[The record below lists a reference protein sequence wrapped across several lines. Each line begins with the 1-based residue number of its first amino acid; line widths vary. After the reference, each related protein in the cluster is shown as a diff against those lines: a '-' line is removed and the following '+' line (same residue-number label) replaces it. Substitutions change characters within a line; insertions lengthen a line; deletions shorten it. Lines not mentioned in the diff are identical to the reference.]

1 MIKSILSTILKGLV
15 VGASMLVPGVSG
27 GTTCILLGIYDKLI
41 HAVSSFFSDI
51 KRNFALLA
59 LFCLGAGI
67 GMILFSRAMLW
78 AVETWKLPMMCFFL
92 GAIIGSLPMLYRQA
106 KVERF
111 NPAYVLFAVLG
122 FAIVLAL
129 QFIPKPEA
137 GLVAGGLGQVALLFA
152 SGLVIAVA
160 LVLPGISTSHMLI
173 VLGMYETTLQ
183 AIKTLN
189 LPYLVPLGL
198 GGLLGIV
205 LITGLIEKALT
216 KFPRVSYFF
225 IIGFVLGSLK
235 FLIDPI
241 LADSSGM
248 PSALELVACAVT
260 LAAGY
265 FAIRVVSKYSKE

>member
-1 MIKSILSTILKGLV
+1 MIKSILSTVLKGLV

-27 GTTCILLGIYDKLI
+27 GTTCIILGIYDKLI

-51 KRNFALLA
+51 KHNFALLA
-59 LFCLGAGI
+59 LFCLGGGI

-92 GAIIGSLPMLYRQA
+92 GAILGSLPMLYRQA
-106 KVERF
+106 KVDRF
-111 NPAYVLFAVLG
+111 KPVYILFAILG

-129 QFIPKPEA
+129 QFIPKPES
-137 GLVAGGLGQVALLFA
+137 GLAIGGIGQVALLFA

-160 LVLPGISTSHMLI
+160 LVLPGISTSQMLI

-205 LITGLIEKALT
+205 LVTGLIEKALT
-216 KFPRVSYFF
+216 KYPRVSYFF
-225 IIGFVLGSLK
+225 IIGFVVGSLK
-235 FLIDPI
+235 FLVDPI
-241 LADSSGM
+241 IAESSGL
-248 PSALELVACAVT
+248 PSALELGVCVVT
-260 LAAGY
+260 LAGGY
-265 FAIRVVSKYSKE
+265 AAIRAVSKYSKE